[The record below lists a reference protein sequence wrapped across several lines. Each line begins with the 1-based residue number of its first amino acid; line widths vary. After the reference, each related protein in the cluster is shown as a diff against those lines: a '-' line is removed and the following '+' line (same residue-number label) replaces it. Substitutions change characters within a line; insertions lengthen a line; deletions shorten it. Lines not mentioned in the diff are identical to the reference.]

1 MGERAKEMQT
11 RVLASGSSLEALAII
26 LEYFQDEETGL
37 GGEDVRLGNNL
48 HGISV
53 TWILSDGFELEG
65 QMIDIDEL
73 ADQYPDCEV
82 GY

>member
-1 MGERAKEMQT
+1 MR
-11 RVLASGSSLEALAII
+11 LWI
-26 LEYFQDEETGL
+26 LKSCSF
-37 GGEDVRLGNNL
+37 
-48 HGISV
+48 V

-73 ADQYPDCEV
+73 ADQYPDCDV